1 MCASQGWGRKE
12 ARVKFVVVEGL
23 LAIRAPSR
31 QPYSDPRAHRPWRP
45 PTRTCRQR
53 RVCKCVRRAR
63 SGEAQGAVFPGIEVV
78 SGPLLKRANH
88 RPFQARQIA
97 VADHYSGACQRKGE
111 RDPDPS
117 RPATRIFSRIHSYG
131 LAPANGGRTSALCC
145 ALRRRTPI
153 PSGYQVV
160 ES

>member
-63 SGEAQGAVFPGIEVV
+63 SGEAQGCSLPGDRSRVRPTSKTSKPLPV
-78 SGPLLKRANH
+78 SGSPNRGRGSLFRGLPAQRRA
-88 RPFQARQIA
+88 RSRS
-97 VADHYSGACQRKGE
+97 V
-111 RDPDPS
+111 PS
-117 RPATRIFSRIHSYG
+117 RHSDLFQDSLLRPCAGKRRPDICPVLRASSPNSNTIRISS
-131 LAPANGGRTSALCC
+131 C
-145 ALRRRTPI
+145 
-153 PSGYQVV
+153 
-160 ES
+160 